1 MRLQEI
7 KRIMKENE
15 GYAKLLED
23 YDRTGK
29 FPLRKIRRSFT
40 LRQKTIDMLK
50 KESKRR
56 KESMS
61 GIIDE
66 IIEKTVGRR
75 EK

>member
-23 YDRTGK
+23 YDRTEK